1 MLTRDTGICIRT
13 VDYSETSQVLTFFT
27 RDHGKLAVIAKGS
40 KRAKS
45 AFGGPVEMFSCG
57 PLMFAANQ
65 DRALATLTEFTIDT
79 PCPNPARLSADLYVL
94 HGCLLAVELLDHLTD
109 EHDPHPDLY
118 DAFVAFIAD
127 MCESAGAPGRREALA
142 LLILFELRLLMA
154 VGLRPVLDRCVN
166 CRTGIRDDACG
177 YYFSSAANGLIC
189 RDCEGSFQDKVALSP
204 QVGACLTKLG
214 TIAQAAPRTL
224 RDLEKVLI
232 GHFTQLMHRAPRMAK
247 YVLRHCPP
255 S

>member
-1 MLTRDTGICIRT
+1 MLTKDTGICVRT

-40 KRAKS
+40 KRPKS
-45 AFGGPVEMFSCG
+45 AFGGPIEMFACG
-57 PLMFAANQ
+57 ELMFAAGP
-65 DRALATLTEFTIDT
+65 DRALGTLTGFEIEAGRA
-79 PCPNPARLSADLYVL
+79 NPASVSADLYVL

-118 DAFVAFIAD
+118 DAFVAFVAD
-127 MCESAGAPGRREALA
+127 MCESAARPSRRDTLA
-142 LLILFELRLLMA
+142 LVILFELQLLMA

-166 CRTGIRDDACG
+166 CRTAVGGDLRG

-189 RDCEGSFQDKVALSP
+189 RDCESSFQDKIALSL
-204 QVGACLTKLG
+204 QVATCLTRLAAV
-214 TIAQAAPRTL
+214 AQAPLRTL
-224 RDLEKVLI
+224 RDVEKVLL
-232 GHFTQLMHRAPRMAK
+232 GHFTELMHRVPRMAR
-247 YVLRHCPP
+247 YVLRVCPT